1 MTFLDSSASLDAPVL
16 VIGAAG
22 VDVVGQLDDE
32 LQSGTSTPAK
42 IRFSFGGVAR
52 NVAENLSRL
61 GHPVRLIT
69 TVGSGYFS
77 DQLLRQIMDAGVDT
91 ASTIRTEEPTSSYI
105 AVLSGGERLFALDD
119 MRTISALTPAFLRN
133 HYQLF
138 KESSLLFLD
147 ANLPEATLK
156 TAFYQAR
163 RAHIPVVADPTSV
176 TLAPRLTPYLSQL
189 KMITPNSSEA
199 AVFCNQT
206 FDDADQHQA
215 ANAARH
221 LVSQGVALSIIT
233 LAEFGVVYATSE
245 TSGSIPAI
253 RTEIADPTGAGDAL
267 TAAVIFALLN
277 DIPLDDA
284 VRLGVSAAS
293 LTLRHRGAVLPDLS
307 LEKLYDQLVI

>member
-1 MTFLDSSASLDAPVL
+1 MTFLDFSAPPDAPVL

-22 VDVVGQLDDE
+22 VDVVCQTRED
-32 LQSGTSTPAK
+32 LQSGTSTPAR
-42 IRFSFGGVAR
+42 IRFSYGGVAR

-69 TVGSGYFS
+69 TVGSGYFG
-77 DQLLRQIMDAGVDT
+77 DQLLHQLADAHVDT
-91 ASTIRTEEPTSSYI
+91 THTLRTGEPTSSYV
-105 AVLSGGERLFALDD
+105 AVFSGGEKQFALDD
-119 MRTISALTPAFLRN
+119 MRGISALTPAYLRE

-138 KESSLLFLD
+138 KESALLFLD
-147 ANLPEATLK
+147 ANLPEPTLK

-163 RAHIPVVADPTSV
+163 RARIPVVADPTSA

-189 KMITPNSSEA
+189 KLITPNSAEA
-199 AVFCNQT
+199 AVYCNQS
-206 FDDADQHQA
+206 FNDADQSTAIDA
-215 ANAARH
+215 AKH

-253 RTEIADPTGAGDAL
+253 RTEIEDPTGAGDAH

-277 DIPLDDA
+277 EIPLDDA
-284 VRLGVSAAS
+284 IRLGVSAAS
-293 LTLRHRGAVLPDLS
+293 LTLRHRGAVVPDLS